1 MFNSENREKGTLFLI
16 GGKITRGK
24 SESEKICQEII
35 QHAGGEKMALLAVE
49 PIANQFSAYFQE
61 LGTKNV
67 SAFLFDKPQ
76 KANSS
81 ELCQQLESF
90 PVLFIPDGPKS
101 EYFNSWKQSLLIQTI
116 QNAYLNGK
124 IIVGE
129 GTGAAILGEIT
140 YFNKNGSLQS
150 VNLFKNPF
158 IQSLFLEENFIPL
171 LPGTLIDTNFAEDG
185 GLLRLLPLLAR
196 CAIQKSR
203 RIKGIGIDQNTAMI
217 IDSNLIGRVFGTGQ
231 VTILSPTPKSQVR
244 FEFCKP
250 PEYTHLAFHQ
260 LSAGMNFNFNAPE
273 ANFQPETD
281 TNAEIKPKFSLP
293 GNPLVFFGKNDYDL
307 NSRPENS
314 TISQGTKLL
323 CREGGNLTIL
333 TSEQFQELAIEFS
346 NSLRLNCH
354 SELAVITL
362 NENKHEYEIQAKT
375 IKKSSGIIFSGNN
388 LSQMIGFLRS
398 SNPVAKAFRSRL
410 NAGIPLGFVSN
421 AIQLAGRWILCN
433 APQEFSNETEIP
445 TIDGLNYLKGSILMP
460 NLTASDPAIGKR
472 VTQFFKALNQKS
484 AKLGILFD
492 SESFAFLNERKNLIF
507 TGASATILI
516 DRVTC
521 NLEKITSDGNPGS
534 LVHLVHDDFEF
545 DLRSYELRS
554 VARNC

>member
-1 MFNSENREKGTLFLI
+1 MINSENRAKGTLFLI
-16 GGKITRGK
+16 GGKISPGK

-35 QHAGGEKMALLAVE
+35 QIAGGGKMALLAVE
-49 PIANQFSAYFQE
+49 PMANQFSAYFQQ

-67 SAFLFDKPQ
+67 NSFLFDKPE
-76 KANSS
+76 KANSP
-81 ELCQQLESF
+81 ELCEQLDSF
-90 PVLFIPDGPKS
+90 PVFFIPDGPKS
-101 EYFNSWKQSLLIQTI
+101 AYFNSWKQSLLIRTI
-116 QNAYLNGK
+116 QNAYHNGK
-124 IIVGE
+124 IIIGE
-129 GTGAAILGEIT
+129 GAGACLAGAISF
-140 YFNKNGSLQS
+140 FNKNGTIQPA
-150 VNLFKNPF
+150 NLFKNPF
-158 IQSLFLEENFIPL
+158 IQSLHLEEDFILL
-171 LPGTLIDTNFAEDG
+171 LPDTLIDTDFADEG
-185 GLLRLLPLLAR
+185 GLLRLLPLMAR

-203 RIKGIGIDQNTAMI
+203 RIKGIGIDQNTAII
-217 IDSNLIGRVFGTGQ
+217 IDSNLIGRVFGSGQ

-250 PEYTHLAFHQ
+250 PEYTHLAFNQ

-273 ANFQPETD
+273 AAFQPETD

-293 GNPLVFFGKNDYDL
+293 GNPLVFFGKNHYDL

-323 CREGGNLTIL
+323 CCEGGNLTIFS
-333 TSEQFQELAIEFS
+333 SEQFHELAIEFS

-362 NENKHEYEIQAKT
+362 NEHKHEYEIQVKT

-388 LSQMIGFLRS
+388 LSQMIGYLRS
-398 SNPVAKAFRSRL
+398 GNPVAKAFRSRL

-433 APQEFSNETEIP
+433 SSHEFSNESEIP
-445 TIDGLNYLKGSILMP
+445 TMDGLNYLKSSILMP
-460 NLTASDPAIGKR
+460 NLTASEAEIGKR
-472 VTQFFKALNQKS
+472 VTQFFQALNQKS

-492 SESFAFLNERKNLIF
+492 SESFVFLNERKNLIF

-521 NLEKITSDGNPGS
+521 NLEKITSDGNPGC